1 MQLLFTVIPAAF
13 CIACMELVYPFSIIE
28 LALSITMIMSFIVLT
43 AELGLVIGL
52 EMPNLT
58 WTSEITPIKQNLGV
72 VIVLFGG
79 FAYSFVFFAGF
90 TLLGGLKLGF
100 AGYMVLAAAV
110 TVIVDVIMWRWL
122 KTRGSRIL
130 SRL

>member
-1 MQLLFTVIPAAF
+1 MA
-13 CIACMELVYPFSIIE
+13 
-28 LALSITMIMSFIVLT
+28 FIVLT
-43 AELGLVIGL
+43 AELGLIIGL

-72 VIVLFGG
+72 VMVLFGG
-79 FAYSFVFFAGF
+79 IGCAIALFAGF
-90 TLLGGLKLGF
+90 MLLGGLRLGF
-100 AGYMVLAAAV
+100 AGYMALASAV
-110 TVIVDVIMWRWL
+110 TVIADVIMWRWL